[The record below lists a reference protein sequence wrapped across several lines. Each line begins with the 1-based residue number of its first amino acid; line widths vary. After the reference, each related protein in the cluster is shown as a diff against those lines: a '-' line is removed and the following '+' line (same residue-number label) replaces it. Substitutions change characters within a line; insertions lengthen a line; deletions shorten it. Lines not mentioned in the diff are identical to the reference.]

1 MNIADKAIFNILS
14 QSSGTILLLLSSI
27 VYVRFLSQADYGT
40 FLQVM
45 LISNTVIML
54 GFLGLPQSIYYFFQ
68 TEEKKD
74 VFVLRTLVITA
85 LLSVFFAVALL
96 LLKTTLVRVFDNP
109 DLAKNYWA
117 VWLIVLAGYLIRLR
131 EPLLWS
137 AEKLVLSGLL
147 TLVASLLQFG
157 LPVAGLFWGGTV
169 RHVLLFMVAGNAI
182 CLLIH
187 LPVFGLM
194 VRDLRRKRI
203 AEVAS
208 SSESAGRKPVGFWQQ
223 MRYAIPIGLSS
234 YSGVIGRE
242 MDKYIISGWFNPA
255 QFAIYSRGALEVPL
269 ISTIRFTINDIMMP
283 KFVQLFKGGQ
293 YDELFDKWHQIIEHV
308 AKINCGVFALL
319 FALTPT
325 MIRILYTEAY
335 MGAVPVFRTYL
346 FMLLIGVAVYGML
359 PRVSGQTRL
368 VLWASLL
375 NLPLNFVLAIV
386 LIPWVGPVGPAA
398 STVIASAVT
407 MLWLLNCSKGL
418 VNRPLSK
425 MFPWRRLGGIL
436 LIAVIS
442 SVPIYIVETLC
453 ATSGLVSLG
462 AVAGE
467 LMVYLLTYLILLQR
481 YHFLSDE
488 EKTTLCRWLR
498 PLPLGFILQ

>member
-27 VYVRFLSQADYGT
+27 VYVRFLNQTDYGT

-74 VFVLRTLVITA
+74 VFVLRTLLITA
-85 LLSVFFAVALL
+85 LLSIFFSVVLL
-96 LLKTTLVRVFDNP
+96 LLKSTLVRMFDNP
-109 DLAKNYWA
+109 DLAHYYWA
-117 VWLIVLAGYLIRLR
+117 VWLIVSTGYLIRLR

-137 AEKLVLSGLL
+137 AEKLMLSGLL
-147 TLVASLLQFG
+147 TLIASLLQLG
-157 LPVAGLFWGGTV
+157 IPLAGLFWGGTV
-169 RHVLLFMVAGNAI
+169 RHVLLLMVTGHVL

-187 LPVFGLM
+187 LSIFSKM
-194 VRDLRRKRI
+194 VRDFRRERLGTCDHVK
-203 AEVAS
+203 VGS
-208 SSESAGRKPVGFWQQ
+208 SKSVGFWEQ
-223 MRYAIPIGLSS
+223 MRYALPIGLTS

-269 ISTIRFTINDIMMP
+269 ISSIRFTINDIMMP

-308 AKINCGVFALL
+308 AKINFGIFALL

-325 MIRILYTEAY
+325 MIRILYTDAY

-346 FMLLIGVAVYGML
+346 FMLIVGVAVYGML

-386 LIPWVGPVGPAA
+386 LIRWVGPVGPAA

-407 MLWLLNCSKGL
+407 MFWLLNCSKRL

-425 MFPWRRLGGIL
+425 MFPWRRLSGIL

-442 SVPIYIVETLC
+442 SVPIYIFEAFC
-453 ATSGLVSLG
+453 ATSGLASLG
-462 AVAGE
+462 AVFGE
-467 LMVYLLTYLILLQR
+467 LMVYLLMYLMLLKK

-488 EKTTLCRWLR
+488 EKSTLSRWLR
-498 PLPLGFILQ
+498 PLPIGVILQ